1 MANFFIAVKCD
12 NCLLP
17 LLVFLSS
24 FIAGL
29 NNFYQSFQFEQYVN
43 TPTNNK
49 RHTIDLVLSYGIG
62 FSVSDHKTVIFRA
75 LLLQP
80 AQKSACLI
88 IFDPSSPSIF
98 LSKSSYT
105 VDKLLDH
112 FDGKCPKIL
121 DDLAPV
127 KKQNNQT

>member
-1 MANFFIAVKCD
+1 M
-12 NCLLP
+12 
-17 LLVFLSS
+17 
-24 FIAGL
+24 
-29 NNFYQSFQFEQYVN
+29 N
-43 TPTNNK
+43 TPTYSK
-49 RHTIDLVLSYGIG
+49 RHTIDLLSYGVSFRNIDPLD
-62 FSVSDHKTVIFRA
+62 FSVSDHKTVIFHA

-80 AQKSACLI
+80 AQKSAYSI
-88 IFDPSSPSIF
+88 RSHIFNSSSACIF

-121 DDLAPV
+121 EDLAPV